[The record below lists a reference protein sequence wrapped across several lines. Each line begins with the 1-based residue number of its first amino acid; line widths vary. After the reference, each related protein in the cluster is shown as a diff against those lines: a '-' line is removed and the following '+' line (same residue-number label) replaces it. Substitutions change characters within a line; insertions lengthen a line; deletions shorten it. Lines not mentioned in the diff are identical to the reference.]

1 MAGAKYRHQASVT
14 PLKEKL
20 FQEHLKMRGKE
31 AERTCVVDVGHLANG
46 WGLAGAPSRPES
58 AETIERGQQ

>member
-46 WGLAGAPSRPES
+46 WGLALQQVQGPPV
-58 AETIERGQQ
+58 GQKVLKL